1 MELIAQGVANVASP
15 IFGGMPATGAI
26 ARTATNVKNGG
37 RTPIAGIVHALVL
50 LLIVLFFGR
59 WAGLV
64 PLATLAAIV
73 IIAAY
78 HLSDWRVF
86 VSELRAPKSDM
97 LVMVTTAVLTLLADL
112 PTAVGVGIVLASFLF
127 MKRMA
132 EVTNITA
139 VSRDFE
145 DNPREANDDS
155 GAIYRRRIPKG
166 VEVYEINGPFFFGAA
181 EKFKTTLLEVSRKPK
196 VLIIRMRN
204 VPAIDST
211 GMHALKDLVASTKR
225 DGTAILLSD
234 VHSQPLIALGRSEL
248 LDEIGEDRMFGNID
262 EALAEAG
269 ALAAPA
275 VDVVRDERH
284 RLAPPPG

>member
-26 ARTATNVKNGG
+26 ARTAPNVKNGG

-97 LVMVTTAVLTLLADL
+97 LVMVTTAVLTL

>member
-1 MELIAQGVANVASP
+1 M
-15 IFGGMPATGAI
+15 
-26 ARTATNVKNGG
+26 
-37 RTPIAGIVHALVL
+37 
-50 LLIVLFFGR
+50 
-59 WAGLV
+59 
-64 PLATLAAIV
+64 
-73 IIAAY
+73 
-78 HLSDWRVF
+78 
-86 VSELRAPKSDM
+86 
-97 LVMVTTAVLTLLADL
+97 TLLADL
-112 PTAVGVGIVLASFLF
+112 PTAVGVGILLASFLF

-139 VSRDFE
+139 MSRDFE

-275 VDVVRDERH
+275 VDVARDERH
-284 RLAPPPG
+284 RPAPPPG

>member
-26 ARTATNVKNGG
+26 ARTAPNVKNGG

-97 LVMVTTAVLTLLADL
+97 LVMVTTAVLTL

-166 VEVYEINGPFFFGAA
+166 VEVYEINGPYFFGAA
-181 EKFKTTLLEVSRKPK
+181 EKFKTTLLEVSRKRK